1 MWVVLTA
8 AGTVACS
15 PTPDRDARGAEVL
28 ADVASLVSVRSPAE
42 GDDLV
47 QGDTVPG
54 LPSWTRQDWE
64 VLHETVTWAWQN
76 RVDTLAVGD
85 RIARIGETFV
95 GTPYLPR
102 TLDPPGP
109 ERLVVNLRAMDCV
122 TFVENMLALAHF
134 VTEVPRDVLDWP
146 ERAMRSYQE
155 LIARVRYRG
164 GRLAGYPS
172 RLHYFTDWLLD
183 NEDRGLIKIIT
194 ADLGGSVDP
203 GPISFMTSHRD
214 LYPQLVDEQNHQK
227 IGRVEARLNAVPRY
241 YIREGDVAAV
251 VDRVEDGDII
261 AMTTTVAGLDVAHT
275 GIALWKGGGLHLM
288 NAPLVGKSVLI
299 SDKRLS
305 GRLQGITSQDG
316 IMVARPLEQP
326 PLAGRN

>member
-8 AGTVACS
+8 VGTVACS
-15 PTPDRDARGAEVL
+15 PRPDRDARGAEVL
-28 ADVASLVSVRSPAE
+28 ADVASLVSVRPPAE
-42 GDDLV
+42 GGDLV

-64 VLHETVTWAWQN
+64 VLQETVTWAWQN
-76 RVDTLAVGD
+76 RVDTMAVGD

-109 ERLVVNLRAMDCV
+109 ERLIVNLRAMDCV

-134 VTEVPRDVLDWP
+134 VTEVPQDVLDRP

-155 LIARVRYRG
+155 LITRVRYRG

-183 NEDRGLIKIIT
+183 NEDRGLIEIIT
-194 ADLGGSVDP
+194 ADLGGSLDP
-203 GPISFMTSHRD
+203 GPISFMTSHRG
-214 LYPQLVDEQNHQK
+214 LYPQLVDERNHQK

-241 YIREGDVAAV
+241 YISEGDVTAV
-251 VDRVEDGDII
+251 ADRVEDGDII

-288 NAPLVGKSVLI
+288 NAPLVGKSVQI
-299 SDKRLS
+299 SEKRLS